1 MGFNV
6 QIQRKGER
14 NHTNILRTG
23 SKSCGAHSQL
33 DCEEMEASDWIK
45 RKKFYSSFLSLGKMK
60 SAVAE
65 LQRKRGE
72 TTTVSVQRSKILINN
87 EEKDLKINKKETLK
101 IENKKKRN

>member
-1 MGFNV
+1 
-6 QIQRKGER
+6 
-14 NHTNILRTG
+14 
-23 SKSCGAHSQL
+23 
-33 DCEEMEASDWIK
+33 
-45 RKKFYSSFLSLGKMK
+45 MK

>member
-1 MGFNV
+1 
-6 QIQRKGER
+6 
-14 NHTNILRTG
+14 
-23 SKSCGAHSQL
+23 
-33 DCEEMEASDWIK
+33 
-45 RKKFYSSFLSLGKMK
+45 MK

-101 IENKKKRN
+101 IENKKKETNTLSLTLLQCISCKSPYLVAYFSRATLSFSL